1 MPDEGQR
8 QGKREKVSALELEI
22 EQFKREKE
30 RIRAIIGRIGGIPTF
45 REKLLNAFFAT
56 AILAC
61 FVVSLLTHGRLTLSM
76 IEVGIILISIKIMW
90 LLHTYARQMHFM
102 FWVLSGIEWRLNEMV
117 EQIRGKKP

>member
-1 MPDEGQR
+1 MTDEGQNH
-8 QGKREKVSALELEI
+8 QDREKVSALEQEI

-45 REKLLNAFFAT
+45 REKLLNIFFAA

-61 FVVSLLTHGRLTLSM
+61 FAVSLLTRGRLTLSM
-76 IEVGIILISIKIMW
+76 IEVGIILISVKIMW

-102 FWVLSGIEWRLNEMV
+102 FWVLSGLEWRLNEIV
-117 EQIRGKKP
+117 EEIRGKK